1 MKLVTDGVWTI
12 SKTHLRILKTAEECM
27 KSHSAAISFEML
39 KNRSRIQGSFMEHAV
54 DLCKL
59 KFLTYIDQGYKLSCS
74 GMDCLAINAL
84 RSRGLEIMGE
94 KIGIGKESDIY
105 IGVYAGRS
113 VALKFHRLGRTSFR
127 SVRNARGYVKDKVNW
142 LMMSK
147 VSCDREV
154 AYLEMFKDMCVPLVL
169 DHDRHVIVQEL
180 LDYQPLYKTRVD
192 NPEHICKLMLEFIR
206 DLWNRG
212 YVHGDFN
219 EFNIM
224 VSDDIKVIDFPQCI
238 KNTDSRALPYLK
250 RDFECVLQYFK
261 KKSNYVPEDSNYEEF
276 LKELSIDAHIDNN
289 NSDNVDSTDEL
300 HESVELIGLIDKMVV

>member
-1 MKLVTDGVWTI
+1 
-12 SKTHLRILKTAEECM
+12 M

-39 KNRSRIQGSFMEHAV
+39 KSRSRIQGCFMEYAV

-74 GMDCLAINAL
+74 GLDCLAINTL
-84 RSRGLEIMGE
+84 RSRGLEIMGD

-105 IGVYAGRS
+105 IGVYDGRS

-127 SVRNARGYVKDKVNW
+127 SVRKARGYVKERVNW

-180 LDYQPLYKTRVD
+180 LEYQPLYRTRVE
-192 NPEHICKLMLEFIR
+192 NAEHICRLMLEFIR
-206 DLWNRG
+206 NLWSRG

-224 VSDDIKVIDFPQCI
+224 VNNDIKVIDFPQCI
-238 KNTDSRALPYLK
+238 KNTDSRALVYLK
-250 RDFECVLQYFK
+250 RDFKCVLQYFK
-261 KKSNYVPEDSNYEEF
+261 RKYNYVPEDASYEEF
-276 LKELSIDAHIDNN
+276 LRELSINTNID
-289 NSDNVDSTDEL
+289 SSSGEVDSADEQ
-300 HESVELIGLIDKMVV
+300 HGSVELIGLIGKMVV